1 MAGFISMTLFIA
13 FDLMLFVSLFFA
25 IRALKNLYSIRS
37 GKRIVHIKK
46 VVFSWLTAATAFL
59 AIAFLINSIQA
70 LFYIYTEYS
79 FADIFFVL
87 SYVSFTMGFGYFA
100 YRAGELHK
108 LHIKEPIFIIGVAC
122 AIFIWLYYLFR
133 MVIIPASLLDP
144 PLMKFLNGFYHISVS
159 VILILTLA
167 VHPRMKSGII
177 RTPLWY
183 ITNGIFAYFL
193 AFMFYSYASW
203 TTAPM
208 FLHAVYP
215 VLFFLSACY
224 LCLGFY
230 AASRKYR

>member
-1 MAGFISMTLFIA
+1 MTGFISMTLFIA
-13 FDLMLFVSLFFA
+13 FDLMLFVALFFA
-25 IRALKNLYSIRS
+25 VRTLKNLYSIRS
-37 GKRIVHIKK
+37 RKLILHIKK

-59 AIAFLINSIQA
+59 AIAFLINSIYT
-70 LFYIYTEYS
+70 LFYIYAEYS
-79 FADIFFVL
+79 FADIFFTL
-87 SYVSFTMGFGYFA
+87 SYVSFAMGFGYFA
-100 YRAGELHK
+100 HRVRELHK
-108 LHIKEPIFIIGVAC
+108 LHIKEPIFIISVAC
-122 AIFIWLYYLFR
+122 ALFIWLYYLFR
-133 MVIIPASLLDP
+133 TIIIPASLLDP
-144 PLMKFLNGFYHISVS
+144 PLMKFLNYFYHIAVS

-167 VHPRMKSGII
+167 VHPRMRSDII

-183 ITNGIFAYFL
+183 ITNGIFVYFL